1 MHRFHVLPT
10 DISSDTILIRDPE
23 RHHLLN
29 VLRLTSGDDV
39 QIFDGGGNSYVARLT
54 NTESLPA
61 IASIQ
66 GHQFHPPIPPHI
78 TLFQA
83 IPKSDKMDLIVQKA
97 TEIGVDEI
105 IPMTCQRSIPKRGG
119 DAQQKR
125 QDRWERIAIEAS
137 KQCGR
142 PRFPKL
148 LPPRT
153 IGECLEQGKHCEL
166 SILLW
171 ENEVESDIKSVLRN
185 HRDIESI
192 GLFIGP
198 EGGFSDAEVR
208 EAMDS
213 GCIPATFGGY
223 TLRTETAAI
232 VAAAI
237 AVYELRRF

>member
-1 MHRFHVLPT
+1 MHRFYVPPT
-10 DISSDTILIRDPE
+10 DISSDTIRIRDPE

-29 VLRLTSGDDV
+29 VLRLKYGDDV
-39 QIFDGGGNSYVARLT
+39 QIFDGGGNSYTARLED
-54 NTESLPA
+54 TESLPA

-66 GHQFHPPIPPHI
+66 DHQFHPPIPPHI

-83 IPKSDKMDLIVQKA
+83 IPKADKMDLIVQKA

-105 IPMTCQRSIPKRGG
+105 VPMMCERSVPKRGE
-119 DAQQKR
+119 DAQQKQ

-153 IGECLEQGKHCEL
+153 IGECLEQAKNCEL
-166 SILLW
+166 SLLLW
-171 ENEVESDIKSVLRN
+171 KNEVERKIKSVLRN
-185 HRDIESI
+185 HRHIKSI
-192 GLFIGP
+192 SLFIGP
-198 EGGFSDAEVR
+198 EGGFSDAEV
-208 EAMDS
+208 ENAIGS
-213 GCIPATFGGY
+213 GCLPTTFGGN

-232 VAAAI
+232 VAVAI

>member
-1 MHRFHVLPT
+1 MHRFHVPPT
-10 DISSDTILIRDPE
+10 DISSDTIRIRDPE

-39 QIFDGGGNSYVARLT
+39 HIFDGEGSSYIARLRD
-54 NTESLPA
+54 TESFPA

-66 GHQFHPPIPPHI
+66 DRKFHPPIPPHI

-83 IPKSDKMDLIVQKA
+83 IPKSDKMDLIVQKT
-97 TEIGVDEI
+97 TEIGVDAIVPI
-105 IPMTCQRSIPKRGG
+105 ICQRSIPKRRG

-125 QDRWERIAIEAS
+125 QDRWERIGIEAS

-142 PRFPKL
+142 PSFPKL
-148 LPPRT
+148 LAPRT
-153 IGECLEQGKHCEL
+153 IGECLEQAKNCEL
-166 SILLW
+166 SLLLW
-171 ENEVESDIKSVLRN
+171 ENEVEREIKSALRN
-185 HRDIESI
+185 HRHIKSV
-192 GLFIGP
+192 GLIIGP

-208 EAMDS
+208 EAIDNA
-213 GCIPATFGGY
+213 CIPVTFGGN

-232 VAAAI
+232 VAVAI

>member
-1 MHRFHVLPT
+1 MHRFYVPPT
-10 DISSDTILIRDPE
+10 DISSDIVRIRDPE

-29 VLRLTSGDDV
+29 VLRLKPGDDV
-39 QIFDGGGNSYVARLT
+39 QVFDGEGNSYNARLT
-54 NTESLPA
+54 DTTSLPA

-66 GHQFHPPIPPHI
+66 DHQLHPPITPHI

-97 TEIGVDEI
+97 TEIGVDAI
-105 IPMTCQRSIPKRGG
+105 VPMTCQRSIPKRGG
-119 DAQQKR
+119 DAQQRR
-125 QDRWERIAIEAS
+125 QVRWERIAIEAS

-153 IGECLEQGKHCEL
+153 IGKCLEQAKNCDL
-166 SILLW
+166 SLLLW
-171 ENEVESDIKSVLRN
+171 ENEVEREIKGVLRN
-185 HRDIESI
+185 HRHVELIS
-192 GLFIGP
+192 LFIGP
-198 EGGFSDAEVR
+198 EGGFSDSEVKD
-208 EAMDS
+208 AINN
-213 GCIPATFGGY
+213 GCVPTTFGGN

-232 VAAAI
+232 VAVAI

>member
-1 MHRFHVLPT
+1 MHRFYVPPT
-10 DISSDTILIRDPE
+10 DISSDTIRIRNPE

-29 VLRLTSGDDV
+29 VLRLKPSDDV
-39 QIFDGGGNSYVARLT
+39 QIFDGEGTSYIARLRD
-54 NTESLPA
+54 TESFPA

-66 GHQFHPPIPPHI
+66 DRQFHPPIPPHI

-83 IPKSDKMDLIVQKA
+83 IPKSDKMDLIVQKT

-105 IPMTCQRSIPKRGG
+105 VPMTCQRSIPRRGG
-119 DAQQKR
+119 DAQQKQ

-148 LPPRT
+148 LPQRT
-153 IGECLEQGKHCEL
+153 IGECLKQGKNCEL
-166 SILLW
+166 TLLLW
-171 ENEVESDIKSVLRN
+171 ENEVEREIKSVLRN
-185 HRDIESI
+185 HRHIKSI

-198 EGGFSDAEVR
+198 EGGFSDAEV
-208 EAMDS
+208 ENAIDS
-213 GCIPATFGGY
+213 GCLPTTCGGN

-232 VAAAI
+232 VAVAFT
-237 AVYELRRF
+237 VYELRRF

>member
-1 MHRFHVLPT
+1 MHRFHVPPI
-10 DISSDTILIRDPE
+10 DISSDTIRIRDPE

-39 QIFDGGGNSYVARLT
+39 QILDGGGNIYVARLAD
-54 NTESLPA
+54 TESLPA

-66 GHQFHPPIPPHI
+66 DHQFHPPIPPHI

-83 IPKSDKMDLIVQKA
+83 IPKSDKMDLIVQKT

-105 IPMTCQRSIPKRGG
+105 VPMTCQRSIPKRGG

-148 LPPRT
+148 LPQRT
-153 IGECLEQGKHCEL
+153 IGECLEQAKNCEL
-166 SILLW
+166 SLLLW
-171 ENEVESDIKSVLRN
+171 ENEVESEIKSVLRN
-185 HRDIESI
+185 HHHIKSV

-198 EGGFSDAEVR
+198 EGGFSNAEV
-208 EAMDS
+208 ENAIDS
-213 GCIPATFGGY
+213 GCLPTTFGGN

-232 VAAAI
+232 VAVAFT
-237 AVYELRRF
+237 VYELRRF

>member
-1 MHRFHVLPT
+1 MHRFYVPPI
-10 DISSDTILIRDPE
+10 DISSDIIRIRDPE

-39 QIFDGGGNSYVARLT
+39 QILDGGGNSYVARLAD
-54 NTESLPA
+54 TESIPA

-66 GHQFHPPIPPHI
+66 DHQFHPPIPPHI

-83 IPKSDKMDLIVQKA
+83 IPKSDKMDLIVQKT

-105 IPMTCQRSIPKRGG
+105 APMTCQRSIPKRGG

-125 QDRWERIAIEAS
+125 QNRWERIAIEAS

-153 IGECLEQGKHCEL
+153 IGECLEHAMNCEL
-166 SILLW
+166 SLLLW
-171 ENEVESDIKSVLRN
+171 ENKVESEIKSVLRN
-185 HRDIESI
+185 HHHIKSV

-198 EGGFSDAEVR
+198 EGGFSDAEV
-208 EAMDS
+208 ENAIDS
-213 GCIPATFGGY
+213 GCLPTTFGGN

-232 VAAAI
+232 VAVAFT
-237 AVYELRRF
+237 VYELRRF